1 MSYQVGDACYS
12 TQLAAVQAMA
22 AGEIGKITPIGTA
35 SYVVDVT
42 ATTATSITYL
52 LRNVSTTAT
61 VTKVATVTPQTCGL
75 LDTADGLIISWGI
88 AAAWLAAYGL
98 MFLRK
103 GLHE

>member
-1 MSYQVGDACYS
+1 MSFQVGDACYS

-22 AGEIGKITPIGTA
+22 ADQVGRITQVGTA
-35 SYVVDVT
+35 SYVVDVS

-52 LRNVSTTAT
+52 LRNVASSAT

-75 LDTADGLIISWGI
+75 LDTSDGLVISWGI

-103 GLHE
+103 GVHE